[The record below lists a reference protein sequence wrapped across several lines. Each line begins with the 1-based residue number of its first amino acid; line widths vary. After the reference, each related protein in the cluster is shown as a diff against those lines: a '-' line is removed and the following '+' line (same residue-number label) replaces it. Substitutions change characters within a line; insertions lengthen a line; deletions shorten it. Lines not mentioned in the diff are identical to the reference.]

1 MSEYPRVIS
10 CYLRNRNGPKL
21 EIHVTCRAMDF
32 LVELFRNLL
41 HHQDWPMSQACSD
54 AYAKTLKQWHGWL
67 ASSSFSVRTLNAHYF
82 QLEISKL
89 QLSL

>member
-1 MSEYPRVIS
+1 
-10 CYLRNRNGPKL
+10 
-21 EIHVTCRAMDF
+21 MDF

-67 ASSSFSVRTLNAHYF
+67 ASSSFSVRTLVAHYF
-82 QLEISKL
+82 QLEVVQASARVCELLKINTEMGGPCGM
-89 QLSL
+89 SLFTSTI